1 MITSIFKKS
10 TPLNLSLVVF
20 LILSFFFI
28 YQFQDLAWASNLVT
42 IGNKLTILLILLGS
56 IFFTNFI
63 ANKNGVSKDTAY
75 VILFFFLFVIFFP
88 SIFDKLDL
96 VVSNFFI
103 ILAIRR
109 LISLQSLSASKEK
122 IFDASLWIFIA
133 AIFHFWSIL
142 YLVLVF
148 ISIMFHVAR
157 DYKNWLLPFIALF
170 GVSILFIFASIVF
183 QFDSTDYL
191 YEQVQTS
198 FAINYFKSN
207 YENAA
212 LSIYATVI
220 LFFVVSIFGSL
231 SNRPLVLHTTY
242 KKILAS
248 LFIGIVVYLVSANKS
263 NDVLLFTVA
272 PLSMLAASHIEM
284 PQIKLKQEMVLT
296 VIIFCSLF
304 TFFSQL

>member
-88 SIFDKLDL
+88 SIFDKFDL

-133 AIFHFWSIL
+133 ALFHFWSIL
-142 YLVLVF
+142 YLVLV
-148 ISIMFHVAR
+148 
-157 DYKNWLLPFIALF
+157 LF
-170 GVSILFIFASIVF
+170 RLC
-183 QFDSTDYL
+183 ST
-191 YEQVQTS
+191 
-198 FAINYFKSN
+198 
-207 YENAA
+207 
-212 LSIYATVI
+212 
-220 LFFVVSIFGSL
+220 
-231 SNRPLVLHTTY
+231 
-242 KKILAS
+242 
-248 LFIGIVVYLVSANKS
+248 
-263 NDVLLFTVA
+263 
-272 PLSMLAASHIEM
+272 
-284 PQIKLKQEMVLT
+284 
-296 VIIFCSLF
+296 
-304 TFFSQL
+304 